1 MENAKIIG
9 YGAYIP
15 KYRIKTEQIAAVWG
29 ADPNSIKNGL
39 KINEKAVAGVDE
51 DSATIGVEAT
61 KNALKRAQIDVSQ
74 IGAIYIG
81 SESHP
86 YAVNPSSTMI
96 GDAIGAGPNYTAADT
111 QFACKAGTAAMQM
124 VLGLVESKKIKYGV
138 AIGADTAQ
146 GMPGDALEYSA
157 ASGGAGFVMGLADE
171 KDACA
176 EILETVSY
184 STDTPDFWR
193 RPKEDYP
200 QHAGRF
206 TGEPAYFKHMMG
218 ATNLLLKKTNTTID
232 DYDYFVFHM
241 PNGKFP
247 LLMAK
252 KYKIPIE
259 KLKPSLVV
267 EKIGNTYSGSSIL
280 GLCAVLDIAKSND
293 RILITSYGSG
303 AGSDSFSIKVCKGI
317 ESKRGN
323 ALLVEDYIKNKQYI
337 NYAIYAK
344 IRGKI

>member
-15 KYRIKTEQIAAVWG
+15 KYRIKTEEIAAVWG
-29 ADPNSIKNGL
+29 TDINSIKNGL
-39 KINEKAVAGVDE
+39 KINEKAVAGADE

-61 KNALKRAQIDVSQ
+61 KNALKRANIDASE
-74 IGAIYIG
+74 IRAIYIG

-86 YAVNPSSTMI
+86 YAVNPSATII

-111 QFACKAGTAAMQM
+111 EFACKAGTAAMQM
-124 VLGLVESKKIKYGV
+124 VMGLVESRRINYGI

-157 ASGGAGFVMGLADE
+157 ASGGAGFLLGITDE
-171 KDACA
+171 KNACA
-176 EILETVSY
+176 KILETVSY
-184 STDTPDFWR
+184 SSDTPDFWR

-206 TGEPAYFKHMMG
+206 TGKPAYFKHVIG
-218 ATNLLLKKTNTTID
+218 ATELLLKKTNTTIE

-247 LLMAK
+247 LIMAK
-252 KYKIPIE
+252 KYKIPME
-259 KLKPSLVV
+259 KIKPSLVV
-267 EKIGNTYSGSSIL
+267 EKIGNAYSGSSIL
-280 GLCAVLDIAKSND
+280 GLCAVLDIAKPND
-293 RILITSYGSG
+293 MILITSYGSG

-317 ESKRGN
+317 EDKRKK
-323 ALLVEDYIKNKQYI
+323 APLVADYINANTKPVRNKTSI
-337 NYAIYAK
+337 PI
-344 IRGKI
+344 